1 MIFWKYT
8 KREQE
13 VGGMDVEKIRKNLV
27 EARGEKTQS
36 KVAKDLG
43 LSVSSLSMYE
53 SGERVPRDEIKER
66 MARYYGKTVGALFFG
81 E

>member
-1 MIFWKYT
+1 
-8 KREQE
+8 
-13 VGGMDVEKIRKNLV
+13 MDVERIRKNLV